1 MDTTIV
7 PYYKDGMLTSFLVT
21 LRFDLET
28 LEQELLAMDNLHT
41 KFELI
46 NMSFSILK
54 PCWHLPRVVGWSCD
68 LELLISVT
76 ECFSP
81 TKLRA
86 CDLADTKFDICS
98 LWHICWLI
106 SIVYLWAPWV
116 DETRPTWRV
125 FLDVYV
131 YYYYSVIIVYMK
143 FM

>member
-54 PCWHLPRVVGWSCD
+54 PC
-68 LELLISVT
+68 
-76 ECFSP
+76 
-81 TKLRA
+81 
-86 CDLADTKFDICS
+86 
-98 LWHICWLI
+98 
-106 SIVYLWAPWV
+106 
-116 DETRPTWRV
+116 
-125 FLDVYV
+125 
-131 YYYYSVIIVYMK
+131 
-143 FM
+143 